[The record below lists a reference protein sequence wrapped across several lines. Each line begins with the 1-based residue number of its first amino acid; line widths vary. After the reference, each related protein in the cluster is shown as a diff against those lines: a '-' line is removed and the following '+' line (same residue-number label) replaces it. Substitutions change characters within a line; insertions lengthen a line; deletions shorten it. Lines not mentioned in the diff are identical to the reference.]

1 MELTNNIHQREG
13 MFLKIM
19 AGVGGREGGKE
30 EGERGVCREKQEL
43 GLSAGSWHL
52 SLEYSL
58 HTKTLYKPHLISSF
72 FFFNLRNIAH
82 QAYIFG
88 QQVFFKGKLRKR
100 SLIS

>member
-19 AGVGGREGGKE
+19 AGVGVERGWERGGRE
-30 EGERGVCREKQEL
+30 GVCREKQEL

-72 FFFNLRNIAH
+72 FFFSI
-82 QAYIFG
+82 
-88 QQVFFKGKLRKR
+88 
-100 SLIS
+100 